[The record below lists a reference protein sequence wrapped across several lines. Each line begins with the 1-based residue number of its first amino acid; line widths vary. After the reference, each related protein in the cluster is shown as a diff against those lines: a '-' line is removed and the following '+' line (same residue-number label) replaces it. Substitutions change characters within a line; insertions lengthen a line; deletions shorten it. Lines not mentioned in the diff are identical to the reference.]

1 MTLGAYE
8 TLPEDLARQIE
19 VSDGT
24 IIICHSPGDKHQ
36 AVQHALL
43 NALAEAARKHD
54 QRHGTCHRVRA
65 GIDVLLS
72 EVPFHFRRPD
82 LTLFRCL
89 DDARGAMDG
98 QANRRRHADRH
109 RNRVTWLRL

>member
-1 MTLGAYE
+1 MAMPRDSDWSWLRAAVEAPDMTLDLYE

-24 IIICHSPGDKHQ
+24 IIVFHSPSKHQ

-54 QRHGTCHRVRA
+54 QRRGTCHRARA
-65 GIDVLLS
+65 DIDVLLTMTW
-72 EVPFHFRRPD
+72 EQ
-82 LTLFRCL
+82 L
-89 DDARGAMDG
+89 DE
-98 QANRRRHADRH
+98 
-109 RNRVTWLRL
+109 WL